1 MMRNRSFMFGLGLGL
16 IIGAV
21 LLQLMIIGEGQ
32 TSNMEN
38 VTDVILTK
46 EQIQEKAEELDLKV
60 VESSEELLTKE
71 EWTQMKIEESSKLQ
85 GTTTVKPEVSEPTV
99 VPDEPSVPDKPIEQN
114 TTLDVVS
121 PKEPK
126 VDRTETQTHKKMD
139 YKIDKG
145 SNLTDVAVGL
155 EKIGVISNSNQFIKE
170 ATKQKVNTK
179 ILDGNYTF
187 VQGESFESIISKIRI
202 GSSR

>member
-21 LLQLMIIGEGQ
+21 LLQLMIIGERQ
-32 TSNMEN
+32 TSNMGN
-38 VTDVILTK
+38 PTDVNLTK

-60 VESSEELLTKE
+60 VDPAEELLTQE
-71 EWTQMKIEESSKLQ
+71 EWTQKKIEESSKMQ
-85 GTTTVKPEVSEPTV
+85 GATTEIPEVNEPAV
-99 VPDEPSVPDKPIEQN
+99 VPDEPSTPNKPLEEN
-114 TTLDVVS
+114 TTIDVVS
-121 PKEPK
+121 PKTPN
-126 VDRTETQTHKKMD
+126 VDQTETQTPKKID
-139 YKIDKG
+139 YKINKG
-145 SNLTDVAVGL
+145 SNLTDVAAGL